1 MMKLLIFFL
10 FKILIIVKLK
20 FLIISCGYPDID
32 NVPDF
37 NDAKLSDEELLDY
50 CSISNTDKK
59 DIDKCIN
66 NYKS

>member
-1 MMKLLIFFL
+1 MIKFFRVFLLFL
-10 FKILIIVKLK
+10 F
-20 FLIISCGYPDID
+20 IISCGYPDID

-37 NDAKLSDEELLDY
+37 KDTKLNYEELLDY

-66 NYKS
+66 DYKS

>member
-1 MMKLLIFFL
+1 MKYVFL
-10 FKILIIVKLK
+10 FVIMFIVL
-20 FLIISCGYPDID
+20 SCGYPDID

-37 NDAKLSDEELLDY
+37 KDTKLNDEELLDY

-66 NYKS
+66 DYKS

>member
-1 MMKLLIFFL
+1 MIKYFRVFFL
-10 FKILIIVKLK
+10 FLFIV
-20 FLIISCGYPDID
+20 SCGYPDID

-37 NDAKLSDEELLDY
+37 NDAKLNDEELLDY

-66 NYKS
+66 DYKS

>member
-1 MMKLLIFFL
+1 MIKNFTILPL
-10 FKILIIVKLK
+10 F

-37 NDAKLSDEELLDY
+37 KDAKLTDEELLDY
-50 CSISNTDKK
+50 CSISNTAKK

-66 NYKS
+66 DYKS

>member
-1 MMKLLIFFL
+1 MIKYFIVFHLFL
-10 FKILIIVKLK
+10 FIV
-20 FLIISCGYPDID
+20 SCGYPDID

-37 NDAKLSDEELLDY
+37 KDTKLNDEELLDY

-66 NYKS
+66 DYKS

>member
-1 MMKLLIFFL
+1 MIKYFIVFTLFL
-10 FKILIIVKLK
+10 F
-20 FLIISCGYPDID
+20 IISCGYSDID

-37 NDAKLSDEELLDY
+37 KDTKLNDEELLDY

-66 NYKS
+66 DYKS

>member
-1 MMKLLIFFL
+1 MIFSL
-10 FKILIIVKLK
+10 F
-20 FLIISCGYPDID
+20 FFIISCGYPDID

-37 NDAKLSDEELLDY
+37 KDTKLTDEELLEY

-66 NYKS
+66 DYKS

>member
-1 MMKLLIFFL
+1 MIKYLAACLLFL
-10 FKILIIVKLK
+10 FIV
-20 FLIISCGYPDID
+20 SCGYPDID

-37 NDAKLSDEELLDY
+37 KDAKLTGKELLDF

-66 NYKS
+66 DYNI

>member
-1 MMKLLIFFL
+1 MIKYFIVFLIFL
-10 FKILIIVKLK
+10 FIA
-20 FLIISCGYPDID
+20 SCGYPDID

-37 NDAKLSDEELLDY
+37 KDAKLTDEELLDY

-66 NYKS
+66 DYKS

>member
-1 MMKLLIFFL
+1 MIKYFAVYLLSL
-10 FKILIIVKLK
+10 HIV
-20 FLIISCGYPDID
+20 SCGYPDID

-37 NDAKLSDEELLDY
+37 KDAKLTDEELLDY

-66 NYKS
+66 DYKS

>member
-1 MMKLLIFFL
+1 MIKYSIVCLLTL
-10 FKILIIVKLK
+10 FIV
-20 FLIISCGYPDID
+20 SCGYPDID

-37 NDAKLSDEELLDY
+37 KDAKLTDEELLDY

-66 NYKS
+66 DYKS